1 MSLYIRKGLMSDAD
15 ELEKLYDDLNDYS
28 ARNINYSGFK
38 KGIYPTRIDAV
49 RGIEENNLYVAVK
62 DDVIAGSFILRHK
75 PEEAYNSACWKKDL
89 TYDKVLVIYTFVV
102 HPDYSNQGIGSGL
115 LNFAEELA
123 KEQGVESLRLD
134 VYFNNLPAIH
144 VYEKN
149 GFEYI
154 DTVDL
159 GLEEYGLKWFKLY
172 EKLIY

>member
-1 MSLYIRKGLMSDAD
+1 MSVYIRKGLMSDAD

-28 ARNINYSGFK
+28 AENINYCGFK

-49 RGIEENNLYVAVK
+49 KGIEENNLYVAIK
-62 DDVIAGSFILRHK
+62 GDVIVGSFILRHK

-102 HPDYSNQGIGSGL
+102 HPNYSNQGIGSKL
-115 LNFAEELA
+115 LDFAEELA

-134 VYFNNLPAIH
+134 VYSINLPAIH

-149 GFEYI
+149 NFEYI